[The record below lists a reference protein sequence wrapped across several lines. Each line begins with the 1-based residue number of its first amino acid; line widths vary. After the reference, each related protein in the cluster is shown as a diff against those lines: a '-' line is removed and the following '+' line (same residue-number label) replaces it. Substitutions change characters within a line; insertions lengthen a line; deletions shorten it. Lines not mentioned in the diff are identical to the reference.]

1 MPSAKFAPECA
12 ALPSISMLKKTPP
25 LRPVT
30 TLPDGRPG
38 SALNTKPAC
47 LPKCVIASL
56 LSGDPISSSQV
67 NRPVISGAASPKRAK
82 AASRKAFITMPDFMS
97 ATPGP

>member
-1 MPSAKFAPECA
+1 
-12 ALPSISMLKKTPP
+12 MLKNTPP

-38 SALNTKPAC
+38 SALKTKPAC
-47 LPKCVIASL
+47 LPNVVIASL
-56 LSGDPISSSQV
+56 LSGEPISSSQV
-67 NRPVISGAASPKRAK
+67 NRPVTSGTSLPLRAIAAN
-82 AASRKAFITMPDFMS
+82 RKAFMTMPDFMS